1 MNERIEVFFRLFNER
16 DLDGMGA
23 LLAEDAV
30 FRFPKTADLEGRE
43 RILRFLKL
51 LLRRFPELE
60 FTLRETVTEGETAAA
75 WWTNRGVDRQGE
87 PYANE
92 GATWI
97 RWREGA
103 IVSISDFFK
112 DTEKF

>member
-1 MNERIEVFFRLFNER
+1 MDAKRFFDLFNER
-16 DLDGMGA
+16 DLEGLGA

-43 RILRFLKL
+43 RILRFLRL
-51 LLRRFPELE
+51 LFRRFPKLE
-60 FTLRETVTEGETAAA
+60 FTLRETVAEGDATAAH
-75 WWTNRGVDRQGE
+75 WTNHGADRRGE

-92 GATWI
+92 GVTWL
-97 RWREGA
+97 RWQDGA
-103 IVSISDFFK
+103 IVFISDFFK